1 MGDVN
6 ETDLP
11 DIQEKFLF
19 RSYNVWNIIV
29 FYSIF
34 FLYNDFCWDFCQ
46 MKVLGISGVFWF
58 SRKIVRL
65 KKKAIETNL
74 NIVFYEVET

>member
-1 MGDVN
+1 
-6 ETDLP
+6 
-11 DIQEKFLF
+11 
-19 RSYNVWNIIV
+19 
-29 FYSIF
+29 
-34 FLYNDFCWDFCQ
+34 